1 MARLAVLLSLPQPP
15 TRQSLLK
22 DAVRFGVVSVA
33 TEPLQDLHKWL
44 EVEFHPLSLCK
55 RVEATLKVIE
65 DDNDEKSQLQQYLP
79 ALREITLVIKIIT
92 LGSGRSELRV
102 IKVVRRK
109 ILMVFLSNPCNVEQN
124 CCWCKSDL
132 DKSGLGGPLD
142 ELQ

>member
-79 ALREITLVIKIIT
+79 ALREITLVIKLIT
-92 LGSGRSELRV
+92 SALCRIRCTFN
-102 IKVVRRK
+102 I
-109 ILMVFLSNPCNVEQN
+109 Q
-124 CCWCKSDL
+124 
-132 DKSGLGGPLD
+132 
-142 ELQ
+142 